1 MVSALDANTVAQ
13 RSWAIRVNLM
23 RVALSV
29 LHHNADAEDAVSTAM
44 LKAYQKASSVSREE
58 KLNAWLMRILVL
70 TCYDILKQRKR
81 ETPVDD
87 TRAFEEPIFVGTDGT
102 IWECIQ
108 ELPASYQKVLV
119 LFYYEG
125 FKAREI
131 AQILSIPLGT
141 VLVNLSRG
149 RNMLKKYFFEVEGVA
164 HSDEQTI

>member
-44 LKAYQKASSVSREE
+44 LKAYQKSSNLSREE

-70 TCYDILKQRKR
+70 TCYDMLKQRKR
-81 ETPVDD
+81 ETPVYD
-87 TRAFEEPIFVGTDGT
+87 TRAYVEPIFECADST

-108 ELPASYQKVLV
+108 ELPAAYQHVLT

-131 AQILSIPLGT
+131 ARILSIPLGT
-141 VLVNLSRG
+141 VLVKLARG
-149 RNMLKKYFFEVEGVA
+149 RDKLKEHYKNERGA
-164 HSDEQTI
+164 HDDEQTI